1 VVTAQPSTSNHD
13 RDIIAN
19 MRDYYRNGPPHRG
32 GADVSFADIVKLFGF
47 NSVRIGRWVT
57 AQEQQAAANLFF
69 DALCDL
75 QAILGVNESVISL
88 RGSLSINYGIGGRL
102 GASAH
107 YIPSRRLLAL
117 AKNAGGGSLAHEWFH
132 AFDHYIATHLF
143 TTPAQPGRFASK
155 AWLLNEP
162 VRSHSLNER
171 LGLGFQ
177 RLFLSA
183 DGKAASPLMKRCMA
197 FDKAEGGYYFSMPE
211 EVAARCFERI
221 IQQQSLKNHFLVAG
235 TLKSKTAELGLYPN
249 QTEANAVAECWL
261 DYFHALG
268 QSIEQTAHRYRI

>member
-1 VVTAQPSTSNHD
+1 
-13 RDIIAN
+13 
-19 MRDYYRNGPPHRG
+19 MREYFRNGPPHRG

-75 QAILGVNESVISL
+75 QMILGVNESVISL

-132 AFDHYIATHLF
+132 AFDHYIASHLF
-143 TTPAQPGRFASK
+143 SSSTRPGRFASK
-155 AWLLNEP
+155 AWLLDEP
-162 VRSHSLNER
+162 VRSHHLNEP
-171 LGLGFQ
+171 LVLGFQ
-177 RLFLSA
+177 RLFLSR
-183 DGKAASPLMKRCMA
+183 DGQTASPLMKRCIA
-197 FDKAEGGYYFSMPE
+197 FDKAQRSYYFSMPE

-221 IQQQSLKNHFLVAG
+221 VQQQSLKNHFLVAG
-235 TLKSKTAELGLYPN
+235 TLKSKTAELGLYPK
-249 QTEANAVAECWL
+249 QDEANAVAECWL
-261 DYFHALG
+261 DYFQALG
-268 QSIEQTAHRYRI
+268 RALEQSH